1 MKLAKATREA
11 VQDALKGKRVTI
23 FFATMTAA
31 RQHFIDFKN
40 EDLEVASEGIY
51 RMVNGQEEVRFPGGG
66 YVRFQSANHS
76 ARGVTL
82 DRFYAPVGLSEE
94 RTAEITPTIATG
106 GKAIW
111 YQ

>member
-1 MKLAKATREA
+1 MKLAKATRDA
-11 VQDALKGKRVTI
+11 VQHAIDGKRVVI
-23 FFATMTAA
+23 FFATQTAA

-40 EDLEVASEGIY
+40 ADLEVAGEGIY
-51 RMVNGQEEVRFPGGG
+51 RMVNGQEGIRFPSDG

-82 DRFYAPVGLSEE
+82 DRFYAPVGLSDE
-94 RTAEITPTIATG
+94 RTAEILPTIATG
-106 GKAIW
+106 GKAVW